1 MHRYHSLLVSDRDD
15 DWFSELDP
23 PAEGSGG
30 VTAPPTTEALAPW
43 ERAEADAAARR
54 REQREQTRGGRQ
66 RAYRRRRLTAGAVL
80 LLLVGGGAWAAF
92 ALLGS
97 GSSTSHAGTSGGA
110 TSTTGTAKTVK
121 KTRKTPGAAHAPL
134 PKQVRGVHVSV
145 YIASIP
151 SRIDDFLSLA
161 KPGGKGLNTLEVDL
175 KDENGN
181 VGFLRNSPRLAH
193 LTGAAQNFYD
203 ARELAAKVHAH
214 HVYLIGRI
222 VCFEDPVTSSKNPG
236 RAIRTTSGG
245 VWQNAAGLGW
255 LNPYD
260 TRNWDYLIQIGKA
273 AALQGFDEIQ
283 FDYVRFPTDGDLSQA
298 VFPHKTNEAYS
309 QTLVRF
315 LTKARKALH
324 PLGVRISADVFGLS
338 ASHNL
343 GIGQNVKRIA
353 PLLDAISPMAYPSHY
368 YPGEFNITNPDDAPG
383 RIVSYT
389 MRDFRK
395 ALRGTKT
402 QIRPWLQD
410 FSLQRHYTLAD
421 VKAQIRAAEKGGAKG
436 WLLWNAAVQYSSAA
450 LNS

>member
-1 MHRYHSLLVSDRDD
+1 
-15 DWFSELDP
+15 
-23 PAEGSGG
+23 
-30 VTAPPTTEALAPW
+30 
-43 ERAEADAAARR
+43 
-54 REQREQTRGGRQ
+54 
-66 RAYRRRRLTAGAVL
+66 
-80 LLLVGGGAWAAF
+80 
-92 ALLGS
+92 
-97 GSSTSHAGTSGGA
+97 
-110 TSTTGTAKTVK
+110 
-121 KTRKTPGAAHAPL
+121 
-134 PKQVRGVHVSV
+134 V
-145 YIASIP
+145 YIAAIP
-151 SRIDDFLSLA
+151 SKIDGFLSLA
-161 KPGGKGLNTLEVDL
+161 RPGGKGLNTLEVDL

-203 ARELAAKVHAH
+203 ARALATKVHAH

-222 VCFEDPVTSSKNPG
+222 VCFEDPVTSVKEPG
-236 RAIRTTSGG
+236 RAIRTTTGET
-245 VWQNAAGLGW
+245 WKNAAGLGW

-260 TRNWDYLIQIGKA
+260 TRNWDYIIQIGKA

-283 FDYVRFPTDGDLSQA
+283 FDYVRFPTDGDLSHA
-298 VFPHKTNEAYS
+298 VFPHKKNEPYS

-324 PLGVRISADVFGLS
+324 PLGVRVSADVFGLS
-338 ASHNL
+338 ASHDL
-343 GIGQNVKRIA
+343 GIGQNIKRIA

-368 YPGEFNITNPDDAPG
+368 YPGEFNIPNPDDAPG

-402 QIRPWLQD
+402 QLRPWLQD
-410 FSLQRHYTLAD
+410 FSLQRQYTLAD

-436 WLLWNAAVQYSSAA
+436 WLLWNAAVEYTDAA